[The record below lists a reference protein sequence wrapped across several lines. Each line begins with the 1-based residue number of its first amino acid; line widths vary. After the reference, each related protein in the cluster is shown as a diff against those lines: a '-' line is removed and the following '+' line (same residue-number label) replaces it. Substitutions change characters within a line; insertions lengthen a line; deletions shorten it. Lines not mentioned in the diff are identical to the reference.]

1 MSYKVKSLIYL
12 ICFIASVLI
21 YAQMDSSTGEITPG
35 DNQLVQTQAD
45 ELQHENDKAL

>member
-21 YAQMDSSTGEITPG
+21 YGQMETSMEGSNPEKD
-35 DNQLVQTQAD
+35 QLVQTQMD
-45 ELQHENDKAL
+45 DH

>member
-21 YAQMDSSTGEITPG
+21 YGHMESSMEEINSR
-35 DNQLVQTQAD
+35 DIQLVQTQAD
-45 ELQHENDKAL
+45 DIQLQEDEAL